1 MTYREFLIKFDQF
14 IDWESYARH
23 EEGEARERYRQLIN
37 NQLFA
42 GKMPQKWYQKYNE
55 FTIKGQFNPEQAYF
69 IFVEAY
75 NQDPDRGL
83 YSLSQLEGSIRK
95 ARKLKKRG
103 LI

>member
-1 MTYREFLIKFDQF
+1 MTHEEFLEKFSGY
-14 IDWESYARH
+14 IDYDGYLRNQEN
-23 EEGEARERYRQLIN
+23 ETRERYRQLIN

-55 FTIKGQFNPEQAYF
+55 FTIMGEFNAEQAYL

-75 NQDPDRGL
+75 NQYPERGL
-83 YSLSQLEGSIRK
+83 TSLSQLEGPVRK
-95 ARKLKKRG
+95 ARKLKKQG